1 MDQQSEKELRDK
13 VKPLIEELVYQL
25 VCTKPEN
32 SVDFMIKYLQK
43 KGGFTAN
50 GTKNNNNI

>member
-1 MDQQSEKELRDK
+1 MMDQQSEKELRDR

-50 GTKNNNNI
+50 GTYKNNV